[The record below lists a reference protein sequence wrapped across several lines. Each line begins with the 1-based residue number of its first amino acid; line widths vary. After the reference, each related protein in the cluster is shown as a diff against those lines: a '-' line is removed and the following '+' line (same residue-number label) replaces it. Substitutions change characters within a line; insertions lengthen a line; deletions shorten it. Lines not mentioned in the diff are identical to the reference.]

1 LRGWPTAPNAPS
13 DEGKQL
19 RNATCV
25 FTDKFGDAVG
35 KLRGARVSIR
45 DVASTLFEIQAR
57 VIGDIETLTNITSR
71 HVAVKD
77 LNRSLP
83 TDINNALP
91 WQVIVVTG
99 ESGSGKTYSV
109 IAACHIAKEVTII
122 MVPNDFA
129 EHSGKRQ
136 LPAELKLM
144 SRDEREKLFLGCLD
158 SFLAKV
164 INEDTLYKAGKLLQE
179 SDVPITLFLD
189 EMGETPSLMHA
200 MSSQQGEVHAL
211 IKKHTKTTSSKL
223 RLVASG
229 TGLSHRSTAFG
240 SGLDFFAEVPAMPGV
255 IWNVCCSRPR
265 TSI

>member
-1 LRGWPTAPNAPS
+1 
-13 DEGKQL
+13 
-19 RNATCV
+19 
-25 FTDKFGDAVG
+25 
-35 KLRGARVSIR
+35 
-45 DVASTLFEIQAR
+45 
-57 VIGDIETLTNITSR
+57 
-71 HVAVKD
+71 VKD

-83 TDINNALP
+83 TDINNALA
-91 WQVIVVTG
+91 WQLIVVTG

-136 LPAELKLM
+136 LAAELKLM
-144 SRDEREKLFLGCLD
+144 SRDEREKLFVACLD

-164 INEDTLYKAGKLLQE
+164 IDENTLYKAGKLLQE

-189 EMGETPSLMHA
+189 EMGETPSLMYA
-200 MSSQQGEVHAL
+200 MSEQQGKVHAL

-223 RLVASG
+223 Y
-229 TGLSHRSTAFG
+229 
-240 SGLDFFAEVPAMPGV
+240 
-255 IWNVCCSRPR
+255 CSRSR